1 MWPDIDLPP
10 INLWNLPNLG
20 QNKMKILIAGYGFVG
35 KAHALTL
42 EGKGVTTHVYDPAKG
57 YDVFPRDIDA
67 AIICVSTPQAN
78 DGRCDMSNV
87 YDVVSKIPND
97 IPILIKS
104 TISID
109 GWRLLQRQDPRAN
122 NISFSPEF
130 LRADHALED
139 FKNQKVIYI
148 GGGQLHFWVN
158 LLSNRLNTTIELC
171 EPEELILA
179 KYFRNSFLATKVAFF
194 NQIYDL
200 CEKLNIEYS
209 AVAHYVTEDPRIGD
223 SHSFITEERGFGGHC
238 FPKDTSAI
246 VSDAIGYDVDLSII
260 NEAIKYNEKIRGK

>member
-1 MWPDIDLPP
+1 MSK
-10 INLWNLPNLG
+10 NR
-20 QNKMKILIAGYGFVG
+20 MKILIAGYGFVG

-42 EGKGVTTHVYDPAKG
+42 ESSGVTTHVYDPAKG
-57 YDVFPRDIDA
+57 YDTFPKDIDA

-87 YDVVSKIPND
+87 YDIISKIPNN

-139 FKNQKVIYI
+139 FKNQKIIYI
-148 GGGQLHFWVN
+148 GGGQLNFWVN
-158 LLSNRLNTTIELC
+158 LLSNRLNTVIELC

-200 CEKLNIEYS
+200 CEKLNVEYS

-223 SHSFITEERGFGGHC
+223 SHSYVTEERGFSGHC
-238 FPKDTSAI
+238 FPKDISAI
-246 VSDAIGYDVDLSII
+246 VFDAMNHGVNLSII
-260 NEAIKYNEKIRGK
+260 DEAINYNNTLRKKHD